1 MPRGRFLT
9 VEGGEGAGKSTQVRR
24 LAAALESVGWR
35 VLVTREPGGSPGA
48 EAIRS
53 LLVDRRGAAW
63 SPMTEALLHSAARR
77 DHLDHAV
84 LPALARGDCVVCDRF
99 ADSTTAY
106 QGYAQGLGH
115 DEVAALHAWVL
126 RGLKPDL
133 TILLDIDVE
142 AGLGRARARSPEG
155 DRYERMDGPFHARVR
170 AGFLEIARR
179 EPDRCVVVDADRPED
194 AVAADIR
201 RIVVRRFPELGTI
214 REPA

>member
-1 MPRGRFLT
+1 M
-9 VEGGEGAGKSTQVRR
+9 
-24 LAAALESVGWR
+24 
-35 VLVTREPGGSPGA
+35 LVTREPGGSRGA
-48 EAIRS
+48 EAIRA
-53 LLVDRRGAAW
+53 LLVDPADATW

-115 DEVAALHAWVL
+115 EVVAALHTWVL
-126 RGLKPDL
+126 RGVKPDL
-133 TILLDIDVE
+133 TILLDLDVD
-142 AGLGRARARSPEG
+142 AGLDRARARTPDG
-155 DRYERMDGPFHARVR
+155 DRYERMDRPFHARVR

-179 EPDRCVVVDADRPED
+179 EPERCVVVDAARPED

-201 RIVVRRFPELGTI
+201 RIVAERFPEFAML
-214 REPA
+214 RETA